1 MMQKT
6 LLHLLA
12 LAAVTQA
19 WQAPLRRVPQLH
31 APARL
36 AAPRGIDAFAAALA
50 AAAPALAAAAPARA
64 ADASGGDV
72 AGAYVARDAA
82 PELRP
87 RRRRPF
93 VRRYAWFLISAVA
106 FVKGVADKVRR

>member
-1 MMQKT
+1 MQKT

-12 LAAVTQA
+12 LCCAATQA

-36 AAPRGIDAFAAALA
+36 AAPRRIDAFAAALA

-72 AGAYVARDAA
+72 AGAYVA
-82 PELRP
+82 
-87 RRRRPF
+87 
-93 VRRYAWFLISAVA
+93 YAWFLISAVA